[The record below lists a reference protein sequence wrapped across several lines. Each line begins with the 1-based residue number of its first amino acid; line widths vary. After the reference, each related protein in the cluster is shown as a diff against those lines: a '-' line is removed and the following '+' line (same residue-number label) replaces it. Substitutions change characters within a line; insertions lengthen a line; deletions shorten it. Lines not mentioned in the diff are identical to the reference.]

1 MRLILQLLVMLSL
14 LPMYTNSAEKA
25 SNKVSVQGK
34 VVKQVVVKNS
44 KGQKQK
50 CQIVLD
56 TKTKKKYTVCH
67 PNNTNEK
74 ARI

>member
-1 MRLILQLLVMLSL
+1 MRLILQLLVL
-14 LPMYTNSAEKA
+14 LTLIPTDAYSA
-25 SNKVSVQGK
+25 NKGDKVEVKGK
-34 VVKQVVVKNS
+34 VVKQVVVKND

-67 PNNTNEK
+67 PNNIGE
-74 ARI
+74 

>member
-1 MRLILQLLVMLSL
+1 MRLILQVLIMLAL
-14 LPMYTNSAEKA
+14 LPIDSHSAEKA

-56 TKTKKKYTVCH
+56 NKTKKKYTVCH
-67 PNNTNEK
+67 PSN
-74 ARI
+74 

>member
-1 MRLILQLLVMLSL
+1 MRLILQVLVMLAL
-14 LPMYTNSAEKA
+14 LPMDSHSSEKA

-34 VVKQVVVKNS
+34 VVKQVVVKTS

-67 PNNTNEK
+67 PSN
-74 ARI
+74 

>member
-1 MRLILQLLVMLSL
+1 MRLILQFLVLLAL
-14 LPMYTNSAEKA
+14 LPTDAYSA
-25 SNKVSVQGK
+25 NKSDKVEVKGK
-34 VVKQVVVKNS
+34 VVKQVVVKNN

-67 PNNTNEK
+67 PNNIGE
-74 ARI
+74 